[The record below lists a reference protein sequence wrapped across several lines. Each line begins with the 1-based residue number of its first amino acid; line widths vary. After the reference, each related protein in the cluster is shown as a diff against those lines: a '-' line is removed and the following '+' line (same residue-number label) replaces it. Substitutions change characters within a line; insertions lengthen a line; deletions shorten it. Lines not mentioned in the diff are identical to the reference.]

1 MMTTR
6 LLPEEEW
13 PRLKGTEL
21 ESVWPILQGENA
33 KVIVVEEGEGASA
46 KIVGTWAVYPMI
58 HCEGVWID
66 ESHRGKAGVA
76 RRLIAAMKEE
86 VTKFGARGMITAAI
100 NDEVAKMINALG
112 GVEIPGRAFVVSVED
127 RPENRE
133 VPPCPQ

>member
-6 LLPEEEW
+6 LLPESEW

-33 KVIVVEEGEGASA
+33 RVIVVEEGGE
-46 KIVGTWAVYPMI
+46 IVGTWAVYPMI

-66 ESHRGKAGVA
+66 EKHRGKAGVA
-76 RRLIAAMKEE
+76 RRLIHAMKEE

-100 NDEVAKMINALG
+100 NDEVAQMINTLG
-112 GVEIPGRAFVVSVED
+112 GVEIPGRAFVVSVE
-127 RPENRE
+127 N
-133 VPPCPQ
+133 